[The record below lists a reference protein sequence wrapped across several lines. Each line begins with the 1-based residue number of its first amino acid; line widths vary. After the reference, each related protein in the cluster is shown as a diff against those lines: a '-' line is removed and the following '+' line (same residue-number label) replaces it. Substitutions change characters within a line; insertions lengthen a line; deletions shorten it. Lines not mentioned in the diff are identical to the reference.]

1 MLCKGGTVTL
11 SDPGPAIRVSKDAT
25 MHGSMIVMHI
35 ARDQQEHGAIPAG
48 TIASAK
54 HVR

>member
-1 MLCKGGTVTL
+1 
-11 SDPGPAIRVSKDAT
+11 

-48 TIASAK
+48 TIASVK